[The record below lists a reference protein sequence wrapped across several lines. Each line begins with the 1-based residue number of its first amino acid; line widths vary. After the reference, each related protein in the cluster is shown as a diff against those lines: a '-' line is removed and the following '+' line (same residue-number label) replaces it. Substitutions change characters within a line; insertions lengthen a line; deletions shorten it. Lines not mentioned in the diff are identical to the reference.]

1 MDVMEKQRRRPRSV
15 AVMAVLE
22 TAGDTLLLQVLFLL
36 VSLPLFTM
44 VPAAIA
50 LQRALRKTVI
60 EERPGVTRS
69 FFREFSWAWPR
80 IGYLGLAVPVAM
92 AAAVFSIL
100 FWLATPGVP
109 GLLALCVIIP
119 ICGIGAAAYVAL
131 LAASMV
137 AKDDAT
143 RPELKG
149 STRALVLANP
159 LPLAGCVVV
168 LSTWLLLALR
178 LPTLIPLGSGLV
190 PAFLAWLLVRKQMDN
205 SNEATG

>member
-1 MDVMEKQRRRPRSV
+1 
-15 AVMAVLE
+15 MAALE
-22 TAGDTLLLQVLFLL
+22 TVGDTLLLQILFLL

-44 VPAAIA
+44 VPAAVA

-60 EERPGVTRS
+60 EERPGVARA

-80 IGYLGLAVPVAM
+80 VGYPGLAAPVAI

-131 LAASMV
+131 LAVSMV
-137 AKDDAT
+137 AEDNAT
-143 RPELKG
+143 RRELMG
-149 STRALVLANP
+149 SIRGMVLANP

-190 PAFLAWLLVRKQMDN
+190 PALLAWLLVRKHMDARN
-205 SNEATG
+205 GDTG

>member
-1 MDVMEKQRRRPRSV
+1 
-15 AVMAVLE
+15 MAGLE
-22 TAGDTLLLQVLFLL
+22 TVGDTLLLQVLFLL

-44 VPAAIA
+44 VPAAVA

-60 EERPGVTRS
+60 EERPGVARS

-80 IGYLGLAVPVAM
+80 VGYLALAVPVAI

-100 FWLATPGVP
+100 FWLATPGVA
-109 GLLALCVIIP
+109 GTLALCVIIP
-119 ICGIGAAAYVAL
+119 ICGIGTAAYVAL
-131 LAASMV
+131 LAVSMV
-137 AKDDAT
+137 AEDDAT
-143 RPELKG
+143 RPVLMG

-190 PAFLAWLLVRKQMDN
+190 PALLAWLLVRKQMGAGN
-205 SNEATG
+205 GATGYPSP

>member
-15 AVMAVLE
+15 AVIAVLE
-22 TAGDTLLLQVLFLL
+22 TVGDTLLLQVLFLL

-131 LAASMV
+131 LAASMF
-137 AKDDAT
+137 AEDDAP
-143 RPELKG
+143 RPELMG

-190 PAFLAWLLVRKQMDN
+190 PAFLAWLLVRKQMDK
-205 SNEATG
+205 SNDATG

>member
-1 MDVMEKQRRRPRSV
+1 
-15 AVMAVLE
+15 MAALE
-22 TAGDTLLLQVLFLL
+22 TVGDTLLLQILFLL

-44 VPAAIA
+44 VPAAVA

-60 EERPGVTRS
+60 EERPGVARS

-80 IGYLGLAVPVAM
+80 VGYLGLAVPVAM

-100 FWLATPGVP
+100 FWLAAPGVP

-131 LAASMV
+131 LAVSMV
-137 AKDDAT
+137 AEDNAT
-143 RPELKG
+143 RRELMG
-149 STRALVLANP
+149 SIRGMVLANP

-190 PAFLAWLLVRKQMDN
+190 PAFLAWLLVRKQMDARN
-205 SNEATG
+205 GATG

>member
-22 TAGDTLLLQVLFLL
+22 TIGDTLLLQVLFLL

-44 VPAAIA
+44 VPAAVA
-50 LQRALRKTVI
+50 LQRALRKAVI
-60 EERPGVTRS
+60 EERPGVARS

-80 IGYLGLAVPVAM
+80 VGYLGLAVPVAM

-100 FWLATPGVP
+100 FWLATPGAP

-143 RPELKG
+143 RPELMG

-205 SNEATG
+205 SNDATG

>member
-22 TAGDTLLLQVLFLL
+22 TVGDTLLLQVLFLL

-137 AKDDAT
+137 AEDDAP
-143 RPELKG
+143 RPELMG

-205 SNEATG
+205 SNDATG

>member
-22 TAGDTLLLQVLFLL
+22 TIGDTLLLQVLFLL

-131 LAASMV
+131 LAASMF
-137 AKDDAT
+137 AEDDAT
-143 RPELKG
+143 RPELMG

-205 SNEATG
+205 SKDATG

>member
-1 MDVMEKQRRRPRSV
+1 
-15 AVMAVLE
+15 MAALE
-22 TAGDTLLLQVLFLL
+22 TVGDTLLLQVLFLL

-44 VPAAIA
+44 VPAAVA

-69 FFREFSWAWPR
+69 FFREFSWAWAR
-80 IGYLGLAVPVAM
+80 VGYVGLAVPVAT

-100 FWLATPGVP
+100 FWLATPGVA
-109 GLLALCVIIP
+109 GMLALCVIIP

-131 LAASMV
+131 LAVSMV
-137 AKDDAT
+137 AEDDVT
-143 RPELKG
+143 GRELLIWIRG
-149 STRALVLANP
+149 LMLAKA

-168 LSTWLLLALR
+168 LSTWLLLAFR

-190 PAFLAWLLVRKQMDN
+190 PAFLAWLLVRQQMRAHQG
-205 SNEATG
+205 ATG

>member
-1 MDVMEKQRRRPRSV
+1 
-15 AVMAVLE
+15 MAALE
-22 TAGDTLLLQVLFLL
+22 TVGDTLLLQVLFLL

-44 VPAAIA
+44 LPAAVA

-60 EERPGVTRS
+60 EERPGVARS

-92 AAAVFSIL
+92 AAAVFSVL

-137 AKDDAT
+137 AEDDAP
-143 RPELKG
+143 RPELMG

-205 SNEATG
+205 SNDATG